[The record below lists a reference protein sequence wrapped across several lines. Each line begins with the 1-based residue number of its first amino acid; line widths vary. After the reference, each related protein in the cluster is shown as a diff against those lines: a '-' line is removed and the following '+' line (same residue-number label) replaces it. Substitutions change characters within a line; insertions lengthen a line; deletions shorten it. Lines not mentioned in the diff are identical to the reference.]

1 MTGRTEWRHSD
12 EAVAEG
18 CCGGWSRLD
27 GQLVVHRVLDG
38 IWLPA
43 RTLVDF
49 KVGGVVLILPTLPT

>member
-1 MTGRTEWRHSD
+1 M
-12 EAVAEG
+12 AVAEG
-18 CCGGWSRLD
+18 CWGGWSRLD